1 AGEYKDTVTFT
12 AKVETARQ
20 LHSFTLTGPYTH
32 QSLVVEFYE
41 GDTWNDMAAKYPN
54 TIKIHS
60 GYATFGSD
68 GFINDKGGSD
78 KGGSW
83 VSATAQIDPNE
94 TYVVQ

>member
-1 AGEYKDTVTFT
+1 
-12 AKVETARQ
+12 
-20 LHSFTLTGPYTH
+20 
-32 QSLVVEFYE
+32 
-41 GDTWNDMAAKYPN
+41 MAAKYPN